1 MQTDWYS
8 SYPWMIQNDS
18 NYQLHCYY
26 TAADTHRDGCNSLL
40 FLLPLLKL
48 LVHDTALNKNM
59 LGSSSLVIVLN
70 NPVGKI
76 SDTLYCAK
84 NTQQY
89 TFKWL
94 INHLIVNL
102 SLMLLAELC

>member
-1 MQTDWYS
+1 MTVV
-8 SYPWMIQNDS
+8 INCTAIIHS
-18 NYQLHCYY
+18 NMVLSKS
-26 TAADTHRDGCNSLL
+26 AADMHRDGCNSLL

-89 TFKWL
+89 TFK
-94 INHLIVNL
+94 
-102 SLMLLAELC
+102 